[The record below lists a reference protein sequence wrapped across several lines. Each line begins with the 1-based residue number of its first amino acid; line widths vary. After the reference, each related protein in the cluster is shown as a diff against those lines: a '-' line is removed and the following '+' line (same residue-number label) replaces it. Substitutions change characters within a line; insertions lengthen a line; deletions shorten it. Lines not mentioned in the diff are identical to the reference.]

1 MKTAIK
7 KIKTFEEA
15 CALLSIDATT
25 ALPYPTPENA
35 DQENTNA
42 FVMLKII
49 CKALRGDWQPDWND
63 SDQLKWFPYFQSNGA
78 GFGFSNPDFGH
89 WAALTAVSSRLC
101 FPTSEMAQYAGKTF
115 IDIYN
120 IILK

>member
-35 DQENTNA
+35 DQENTHA

-49 CKALRGDWQPDWND
+49 SKALRGDWQPDWND

-78 GFGFSNPDFGH
+78 GFGFSCTIYVDWYSITYVG
-89 WAALTAVSSRLC
+89 SRLC